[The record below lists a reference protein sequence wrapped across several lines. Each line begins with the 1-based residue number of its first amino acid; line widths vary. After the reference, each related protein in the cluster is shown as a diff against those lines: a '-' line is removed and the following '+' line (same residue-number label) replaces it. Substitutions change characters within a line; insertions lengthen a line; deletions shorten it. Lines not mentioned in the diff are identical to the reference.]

1 MIKKKLIFV
10 TNLLDYFSEKLIE
23 LIINKLK
30 LKKMKKIYMFVLA
43 VLITGTAVIGQN
55 LTFPAGKILD
65 QKQISKI
72 KLHQSPSNAKS
83 DSRWYCY
90 GETMDLLLGG
100 IAEFAGNYIFP
111 DSTMQV
117 VYSGGVLAGTWI
129 HKIAEVVDPSAELF
143 NDATLYPGEL
153 YLPKTS
159 SYTLDSI
166 QFCTFYMRGHKTPT
180 AVDTLLVEVAVAD
193 YPGAFAYF
201 APSSPVCANLG
212 TDTVK
217 MVDLAYTQA
226 TNSFGMNPH
235 TDFKIPL
242 TAATAVDT
250 LDNGLNVISIE
261 TNLSIGAGQHF
272 YVSYSFIPGY
282 TWTPNADSMAAHNS
296 LRMLSLNE
304 GPGNF
309 PTYTKN
315 DWNVSDI
322 LPQDVRYD
330 AAGGWNGS
338 YIPSFAYMGGAT
350 NSYDYIHH
358 YIFYKCTGVSGYD
371 FVSVPENET
380 ENGLSNAYPNPVQGS
395 LIIPVKTNDPNAVVI
410 ITDMLGQEIMK
421 FSNISNGQVI
431 VNTSELN
438 AGLYFYTLQSGKNTS
453 TKKFTVVK

>member
-1 MIKKKLIFV
+1 
-10 TNLLDYFSEKLIE
+10 
-23 LIINKLK
+23 
-30 LKKMKKIYMFVLA
+30 MKKVYLFTLA
-43 VLITGTAVIGQN
+43 FLITGAVSMGQN
-55 LTFPAGKILD
+55 SLTIPSGRTLD

-72 KLHQSPSNAKS
+72 QLHQSTSNAKS

-129 HKIAEVVDPSAELF
+129 HKVAEVVDPSADFF
-143 NDATLYPGEL
+143 NDATLHPGEL

-193 YPGAFAYF
+193 YPGPFVYF
-201 APSSPVCANLG
+201 PPSSAVSVNLS

-217 MVDLAYTQA
+217 MIDLAYTQA
-226 TNSFGMNPH
+226 TNSFGVTPH

-242 TAATAVDT
+242 TAALAADT
-250 LDNGLNVISIE
+250 LDNGLNVINIAP
-261 TNLSIGAGQHF
+261 NLTIGAGQHF
-272 YVSYSFIPGY
+272 YVSYSFVPGY

-296 LRMLSLNE
+296 LRLLSLNE

-315 DWNVSDI
+315 DWNVSYI

-330 AAGGWNGS
+330 AAGSWNGS

-350 NSYDYIHH
+350 NTYDYIHH

-380 ENGLSNAYPNPVQGS
+380 ENGLSNAYPNPVAQGS

-421 FSNISNGQVI
+421 FNKISNGQVV
-431 VNTSELN
+431 VNTSGLN
-438 AGLYFYTLQSGKNTS
+438 AGLYFYTLHSGKNTI